1 MLLDNELL
9 VWLALAVPFLG
20 TALVPLV
27 AKAGA
32 KARAYFSVIIGFL
45 TAGLVLL
52 ILPDIWFGRT
62 TGLYYSFNWM
72 PSAGLAFSVYID
84 PLSILMAI
92 IAGGIGALVLLYS
105 VKYMEKDVGLSRY
118 YGLVLLFIGAMI
130 GLVFVDNLLVLYFFW
145 EAVGFCSYT
154 LIGFYTTDPKASKA
168 GIKALVVTRVG
179 DIAFLIGIFVLASG
193 AMTALGVSFSQALS
207 IQYLAHNITLI
218 PSGTLAIAGFCFILG
233 AIGKSA
239 QLPLHV
245 WLPDAMEAPTP
256 ISALI
261 HAATMVNAGVYLMAR
276 TLPLFANTVPGWT
289 ETLVWVGGLTAL
301 VAATMALV
309 EPDLKRVLAYSTI
322 SQLGYMMFGLGLVNF
337 SGFAASTFHLLSHAI
352 FKALLF
358 LGAGAVIHAV
368 GTRNMYQ
375 MGGLRKEMKLTYATM
390 MFGGLSLAGLIPLSG
405 FWSKDFI
412 LAGAVESGKY
422 LPLIVIVA
430 TSVLTAAY
438 TLRMLNLV
446 FFGKSTRATHAHEA
460 PWQMTVPLVIL
471 GIGTAISWT
480 VIGLLTRTY
489 VAFNLFERSLT
500 LMQFIR
506 ETFQT
511 WAVVLSI
518 TAFLIGVGLFYGRKR
533 YAQNKIGN
541 ATVQIARSG
550 YGFDTFYG
558 WIVLG
563 SRWIAAR
570 FRKTQTGDLNINIAG
585 MALGF
590 ILLLLFAFLIRGVI

>member
-1 MLLDNELL
+1 
-9 VWLALAVPFLG
+9 
-20 TALVPLV
+20 
-27 AKAGA
+27 
-32 KARAYFSVIIGFL
+32 
-45 TAGLVLL
+45 
-52 ILPDIWFGRT
+52 
-62 TGLYYSFNWM
+62 
-72 PSAGLAFSVYID
+72 
-84 PLSILMAI
+84 MAI

-105 VKYMEKDVGLSRY
+105 VKYMEKDLGLSRY
-118 YGLVLLFIGAMI
+118 YALVLLFIGSMI
-130 GLVFVDNLLVLYFFW
+130 SLVFVDNLLILYFFW
-145 EAVGFCSYT
+145 EAVGFCSYA
-154 LIGFYTTDPKASKA
+154 LIGFYTTDPKAAKA

-179 DIAFLIGIFVLASG
+179 DIGFLIGIFVLASG
-193 AMTALGVSFSQALS
+193 AMTALRVSFAQSLS
-207 IQYLAHNITLI
+207 IQYLIQNISLI
-218 PSGTLAIAGFCFILG
+218 PTGTLAIAGFCFILG

-261 HAATMVNAGVYLMAR
+261 HAATMVNAGVYLIAR

-301 VAATMALV
+301 LAATMALV
-309 EPDLKRVLAYSTI
+309 EPDLKRVLAYSTV
-322 SQLGYMMFGLGLVNF
+322 SQLGYMMFGLGLVEF

-375 MGGLRKEMKLTYATM
+375 MGGLRKEMKITYITM
-390 MFGGLSLAGLIPLSG
+390 IFGGLSLAGLIPLSG

-412 LAGAVESGKY
+412 LAGAVESGNY
-422 LPLIVIVA
+422 LPLILIIL
-430 TSVLTAAY
+430 TSILTAAY

-446 FFGKSTRATHAHEA
+446 FFGKSERTTHAHEA
-460 PWQMTVPLVIL
+460 PWQMTLPLVIL

-480 VIGLLTRTY
+480 VVGLLTRTY
-489 VAFNLFERSLT
+489 VAFDLFERSLT
-500 LMQFIR
+500 LLQFIR

-511 WAVVLSI
+511 WAVVFSI
-518 TAFLIGVGLFYGRKR
+518 AAFLVGVGLFYGRKR
-533 YAQNKIGN
+533 YASNKVGKMTIR
-541 ATVQIARSG
+541 IARSG

-558 WIVLG
+558 WIVSG

-570 FRKTQTGDLNINIAG
+570 FRNIQTGDLNYNIAG
-585 MALGF
+585 IALGF
-590 ILLLLFAFLIRGVI
+590 LLLLIFAVFLTGVI